1 LVYGKRMRS
10 GDPFFNQVGYLV
22 ETPYAYPNLTVIENL
37 DIYYRYRNM
46 KDHRLVEQTIHRLDL
61 YNYRNVQAK
70 NLSLGNKQRL
80 GLAKALFHNPRL
92 LILDEP
98 TNGLDPAGIV
108 QVRAMLQTLSSEGI
122 TIFVSSH
129 LLAEVTKL
137 ASRLGIIHN
146 GKLKREIYMKDLRSE
161 ISQSLIIKVG
171 DLARAQKVLYDAG
184 YTFTMDDQLECLK
197 STDTVTIG
205 SSKDVCA
212 TLVHAGLTP
221 EEIYMEGEDL
231 ESYFLRQIT

>member
-1 LVYGKRMRS
+1 
-10 GDPFFNQVGYLV
+10 
-22 ETPYAYPNLTVIENL
+22 
-37 DIYYRYRNM
+37 
-46 KDHRLVEQTIHRLDL
+46 
-61 YNYRNVQAK
+61 
-70 NLSLGNKQRL
+70 
-80 GLAKALFHNPRL
+80 
-92 LILDEP
+92 
-98 TNGLDPAGIV
+98 
-108 QVRAMLQTLSSEGI
+108 MLQTLSSEGI